1 MGRTIEAETIHP
13 FGVPRSTPWFQQC
26 LHCSIISLLCVV
38 SWTLLCVCVHFR
50 LDIELSFIRSEYFYY
65 LVVSVF
71 LIVMYDCGMQVERDA
86 DLIHPKGILK
96 QSKCQFAMLSWERL
110 TLLFNTPHIILLYYL
125 EQVHCTS
132 VSSFTTSQITMVG
145 PILSP
150 KNEMSQTG
158 IDLGPLV
165 L

>member
-13 FGVPRSTPWFQQC
+13 FGVPMSTPWFQQC
-26 LHCSIISLLCVV
+26 LYCSIISLLCVV
-38 SWTLLCVCVHFR
+38 SWTLLCVFVHFR
-50 LDIELSFIRSEYFYY
+50 LDIVLSVIRRKSFYY

-71 LIVMYDCGMQVERDA
+71 LIVMYDCGMHVERDA
-86 DLIHPKGILK
+86 DLIHPKGFLK
-96 QSKCQFAMLSWERL
+96 RSKCQFAMLSWERL
-110 TLLFNTPHIILLYYL
+110 TLLFNTPDIILLYYL
-125 EQVHCTS
+125 EQVHCAS
-132 VSSFTTSQITMVG
+132 VSSFTTSQIAIVG

-150 KNEMSQTG
+150 KNEMSQIG